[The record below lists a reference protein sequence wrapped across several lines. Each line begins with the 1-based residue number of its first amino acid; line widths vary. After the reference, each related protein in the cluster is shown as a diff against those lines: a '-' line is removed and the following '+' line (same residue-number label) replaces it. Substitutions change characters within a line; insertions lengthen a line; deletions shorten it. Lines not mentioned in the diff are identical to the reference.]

1 MLLRG
6 IANRRSVGTKL
17 AALSVICVTY
27 LFYTKFIYTNLT
39 NGTDGDDET
48 PYANNHRKLIAGK
61 LVNEYNE
68 ANNAVA
74 MAKAPAILA
83 APLTVDLP
91 SDASMPLRRVP
102 YNAEIELMIHA
113 DLAKQER
120 GLGDNGKSAIL
131 SDLAAHEIGERQ
143 LHKIALNEELSEH
156 LSYNRTLQDAR
167 NPLCHGKQFNVNDL
181 PTTSIV
187 VIFFDEPYSVL
198 VRTVHSVLNT
208 VDSRLLKEIILVDD
222 GSTKPEL
229 REKLDYYI
237 ETRLPQNIVHVL
249 HLKHR

>member
-6 IANRRSVGTKL
+6 IVNRRSFGTKL
-17 AALSVICVTY
+17 AAVCVIFVTY
-27 LFYTKFIYTNLT
+27 VVYSKFIYTDLT
-39 NGTDGDDET
+39 NGTDGEDDA
-48 PYANNHRKLIAGK
+48 PYANSHRKLIAGK

-68 ANNAVA
+68 ANNVVA
-74 MAKAPAILA
+74 MAKSPAILA
-83 APLTVDLP
+83 APITGAQSP
-91 SDASMPLRRVP
+91 DATAPVP
-102 YNAEIELMIHA
+102 YNAELELMIRA

-131 SDLAAHEIGERQ
+131 SNLVAHEIGERQ

-167 NPLCHGKQFNVNDL
+167 NPLCHAQRFNVNDL
-181 PTTSIV
+181 PTTSIII
-187 VIFFDEPYSVL
+187 IFFDEPFSVL

-208 VDSRLLKEIILVDD
+208 VDARLLKEIILVDD
-222 GSTKPEL
+222 GSTKPDL

-237 ETRLPQNIVHVL
+237 ATRLPQNTTHII